1 MTALIP
7 RAAFILIIL
16 AALAGG
22 LVLSQQR
29 TGAES
34 EFAAIV
40 RSEDFQAGLR
50 YRRAG
55 EGCVALTAM
64 EDVDVIVIGS
74 SQVFAGIDP
83 LTLARRFAPQT
94 TAVCALPAWAVGHFD
109 LFVAFLEAERL
120 TPRRIIWIADAMA
133 ILETSASE
141 DWLTRAREV
150 FESRDA
156 QALMRGQWSASIAST
171 GAPFP
176 IDAAERVRRLEGQR
190 AGIAALSVSDIEA
203 VLEGREM
210 ASMAFLANYLETAVP
225 YPRRQQRLAQFC
237 AALDQRGVVLDIV
250 IGPVPD
256 QTIAHMQALPNP
268 ALTQSLGALAGQLQD
283 LLPCGRRVIARPAGE
298 WGLDLRHYVN
308 RMARPDY
315 PYEIWDSPQ
324 AFAAYAD
331 RLGRGAKFDVFDG
344 NHLNLAGAV
353 IFTEALAEA
362 VN

>member
-1 MTALIP
+1 MPALVR

-16 AALAGG
+16 AALAAG

-29 TGAES
+29 TGAAG

-50 YRRAG
+50 YQRAG

-64 EDVDVIVIGS
+64 EDVDVIIIGS
-74 SQVFAGIDP
+74 SQAFAGIDAV
-83 LTLARRFAPQT
+83 TLARRFAPQT

-109 LFVAFLEAERL
+109 LFVAFLEAQRL

-133 ILETSASE
+133 ILETSASQ
-141 DWLTRAREV
+141 DWLTQARQV
-150 FESRDA
+150 FESRDV
-156 QALMRGQWSASIAST
+156 QAGVRGQWSASIERS

-176 IDAAERVRRLEGQR
+176 IDSAERLSRLDRQR
-190 AGIAALSVSDIEA
+190 EGIARLSVSNMEA
-203 VLEGREM
+203 VLASREM
-210 ASMAFLANYLETAVP
+210 ASMAFLANYLETARP
-225 YPRRQQRLAQFC
+225 YPRREQRLAQVC
-237 AALDQRGVVLDIV
+237 AALDQRGVALDIV
-250 IGPVPD
+250 VGPVPD

-268 ALTQSLGALAGQLQD
+268 ALTPTLDDLGAQLKD
-283 LLPCGRRVIARPAGE
+283 LTPCARRVIARRAGD

-308 RMARPDY
+308 RMARPGY
-315 PYEIWDSPQ
+315 PYEIWDSPE
-324 AFAAYAD
+324 AFAAHAD
-331 RLGRGAKFDVFDG
+331 GLDRSAHINLFDG